1 MTVVTVLPRRPL
13 TVDDLDAMPDDGHR
27 YELID
32 GTLIVSPA
40 PLLRHQLVHSRLMRL
55 LLNATPSH
63 LEVLSAPTDIVLAD
77 DTVVQPDLLV
87 VPLAQIVGRKLMAP
101 PLLAVEILSPSSRLI
116 DLNLKR
122 ARYERAGVPSYWV
135 VDPDELRL
143 VAWRLSEGAYV
154 DVADVAADE
163 TWRATDPFDVTIT
176 PRDLAAGAG

>member
-13 TVDDLDAMPDDGHR
+13 TVDDLDAMPEDGHR

-40 PLLRHQLVHSRLMRL
+40 PLLRHQLVHSRLMHL
-55 LLNATPSH
+55 LLNAAPAD
-63 LEVLSAPTDIVLAD
+63 LQVLSAPTDIVLAD

-87 VPLAQIVGRKLMAP
+87 APLVQIVGRKLMAP

-143 VAWRLSEGAYV
+143 VAWRLSEGVYV
-154 DVADVAADE
+154 DVADVAPDE
-163 TWRATDPFDVTIT
+163 TWRAADPFEVVVT